1 MNANSFLF
9 ELCPRWFRRC
19 RILPLFG
26 PHVDDFIRWLY
37 KQSYADASVRNYL
50 YALPQLVRWLQRK
63 RVGSLEQL
71 SQRQLR
77 EAYNYY
83 RSRDS
88 NVSCAV
94 RCLIR
99 FFGERGTVLEAE
111 ALLPSPTAVE
121 LSHFAG
127 YLRDIRGL
135 VMSTVV
141 AHISRL

>member
-9 ELCPRWFRRC
+9 ELCPRAYSRWL
-19 RILPLFG
+19 ILPLFG

-83 RSRDS
+83 PSRDS
-88 NVSCAV
+88 NVSCSV

-99 FFGERGTVLEAE
+99 FFRERRTQLQAPP
-111 ALLPSPTAVE
+111 LLPPPP
-121 LSHFAG
+121 
-127 YLRDIRGL
+127 
-135 VMSTVV
+135 
-141 AHISRL
+141 